1 MTKTVNMPEGI
12 AANLVDVIR
21 WRAANQGDFE
31 VYTFLLDG
39 EENAQTLSFSQ
50 LDQRARS
57 IAAWLM
63 SQGKAGDR
71 VMMLFPPG
79 LDFMAA
85 FYGCL
90 YANMVAIPLYPHL
103 RPKKDKVLERI
114 EGVVRDAEPLV
125 ILHNDVV
132 ARVREGIIEQSAG
145 LGGMQWKNITELPA
159 DLADSWEMP
168 AIQPSDLA
176 FLQYTSGSTSTPKG
190 VMVSHGNIMANLY
203 QIYIQFGCS
212 ADDHTIIW
220 LPPYHDMGLIGGILT
235 PAFSGFRS
243 TFMPP
248 VYFLQR
254 PFRWLKAIANRGGT
268 ISGGPNFAF
277 EYAVKKVRPDQL
289 AQLDLSGWRTAFSG
303 AEPINGHTLKEFA
316 NYFADCGFSAD
327 RYYPCYGLAEGTL
340 MITGHARRGEPL
352 IETFDAAALEKNR
365 AVPRTDGP
373 EAELR
378 TLVGSGTV
386 GPEMVVRVVDP
397 ETMQSCPDETVGE
410 VWVKGENV
418 ALGYWN
424 RPEQSQET
432 FAAYIADTGEGPFM
446 RTGDLGFFY
455 KEELFVTGR
464 IKDLIIIDGS
474 NHYPQDIEWSITDSH
489 PAIKPH
495 GAAAFAVE
503 SNSGEKLVVVAEI
516 DRRVLRDMPD
526 VNIEQVAKTV
536 RSAVSNFHDLR
547 IHDLVLTSRRIPKT
561 TSGKIQHHQ
570 CKQDYLNG
578 LFEGESGDSFN
589 HS

>member
-1 MTKTVNMPEGI
+1 MAKTVNMPEGI
-12 AANLVDVIR
+12 ARTLVDVIQ

-39 EENAQTLSFSQ
+39 EEKSETMTFRE
-50 LDQRARS
+50 LDRRART

-63 SQGKAGDR
+63 QQGVAGDR

-90 YANMVAIPLYPHL
+90 YANMIAIPLYPHL

-114 EGVVRDAEPLV
+114 EGVVRDAQPLV

-132 ARVREGIIEQSAG
+132 ARVKAGIIEQSEG
-145 LGGMQWKNITELPA
+145 LGQVPWQNISEISSELAETYAKPRIEA
-159 DLADSWEMP
+159 DN
-168 AIQPSDLA
+168 LA

-203 QIYIQFGCS
+203 QIYMHFGCS

-235 PAFSGFRS
+235 PAYSGFRS

-254 PFRWLKAIANRGGT
+254 PFRWLKAIAQRGGT

-277 EYAVKKVRPDQL
+277 EYAVKKVRAYQL
-289 AQLDLSGWRTAFSG
+289 AQLELSGWRTAFSG
-303 AEPINGHTLKEFA
+303 AEPINGHTLREFA
-316 NYFADCGFSAD
+316 AHFASCGFSAKN
-327 RYYPCYGLAEGTL
+327 YYPCYGLAEGTL
-340 MITGHARRGEPL
+340 MITGHADRGEPL
-352 IETFDAAALEKNR
+352 IETFDAHALEQHR
-365 AVPRTDGP
+365 AVPRTEGA
-373 EAELR
+373 ETELR

-386 GPEMVVRVVDP
+386 GPEMDVQIVNPDTLEV
-397 ETMQSCPDETVGE
+397 CPDGSVGE
-410 VWVKGENV
+410 VWVKGDNI
-418 ALGYWN
+418 ALGYWK
-424 RPEQSQET
+424 RPEQSEET
-432 FAAYIADTGEGPFM
+432 FGARISGTGEGPFM

-455 KEELFVTGR
+455 KGELFVTGR

-503 SNSGEKLVVVAEI
+503 TGSGEKLVVVAEI
-516 DRRVLRDMPD
+516 DRRVMRDMPD
-526 VNIEQVAKTV
+526 VTAEQVSKTI

-547 IHDLVLTSRRIPKT
+547 IHDLVLTTRRIPKT
-561 TSGKIQHHQ
+561 TSGKIQHHH
-570 CKQDYLNG
+570 CKQQYLDG
-578 LFEGESGDSFN
+578 QFQEEDS
-589 HS
+589 SQ